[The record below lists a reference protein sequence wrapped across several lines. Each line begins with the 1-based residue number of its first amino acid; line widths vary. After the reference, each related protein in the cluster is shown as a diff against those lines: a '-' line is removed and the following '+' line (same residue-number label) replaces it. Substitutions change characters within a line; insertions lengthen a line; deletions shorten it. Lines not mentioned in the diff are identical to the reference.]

1 METQEKE
8 SMTKYIKLL
17 KEYIAKDYRKMYR
30 EPGGIFQ
37 YGFLTPGSECYSDV
51 LWDWDS
57 YFSNVALKQ
66 ILKETG
72 ADPAE
77 ARDYERGCILNYLS
91 MTRADGYMPIAV
103 NRDDTLEKLR
113 PDDIFHENMHKPIL
127 AQHAA
132 FLVREDGGDA
142 EWLRDSFSH
151 LQYHIN
157 NYLNHHR
164 HKATGLFYWQTDKMI
179 GVDNDPGTFYRPD
192 GSSGSIYLN
201 CLMIRE
207 LEAMEYLCNAL
218 HTPQAGTIY
227 REEREKLIRAVREFC
242 YDERDGF
249 FYNVDLNLREV
260 SFTKD
265 SFYHRGMPRHW
276 DCLIQRID
284 EWSGFLALWAG
295 AATPEQAER
304 TAARCRDTETF
315 ACEAGIR
322 TLSKLEKMYRVAASN
337 NPSCWLGPV
346 WGISNYLTF
355 RGLLKYGFEKD
366 ARELCEK
373 TIRLFGRDVERFG
386 CMHEYYSPDDGAPVI
401 NPGFQ
406 NWNMLVLNMI
416 AWYEGN
422 EAVFEF

>member
-1 METQEKE
+1 MEH
-8 SMTKYIKLL
+8 YIQILRDYMKR
-17 KEYIAKDYRKMYR
+17 DYRQMYR
-30 EPGGIFQ
+30 EKGGIFP
-37 YGFLTPGSECYSDV
+37 YGFLTPGSECYADV

-66 ILKETG
+66 IIRETG
-72 ADPAE
+72 DDPKEAE
-77 ARDYERGCILNYLS
+77 EYERGCILNYLHF
-91 MTRADGYMPIAV
+91 TGTDGYMPIAV
-103 NRDDTLEKLR
+103 DRKKRDIKR
-113 PDDIFHENMHKPIL
+113 PENIYTENMHKPIL

-132 FLVREDGGDA
+132 FLVKNGDGDV
-142 EWLRDSFSH
+142 EWLRQGFEK

-157 NYLNHHR
+157 NYLTHHR

-179 GVDNDPGTFYRPD
+179 GVDNDPATFYRPD

-201 CLMIRE
+201 CFMVKE

-218 HTPQAGTIY
+218 GMPQAGEIY
-227 REEREKLIRAVREFC
+227 GKERKKLVEAIREHC

-249 FYNVDLNLREV
+249 FYNVDLNLREIDFV
-260 SFTKD
+260 KEP
-265 SFYHRGMPRHW
+265 FYQKGMPSHW

-284 EWSGFLALWAG
+284 AWSGFLALWAG
-295 AATPEQAER
+295 AATKEQAARVVER
-304 TAARCRDTETF
+304 YRDTGSF
-315 ACEAGIR
+315 NCAAGVR
-322 TLSKLEKMYRVAASN
+322 TLSPKEKMYRIVASN

-355 RGLLKYGFEKD
+355 RGLVNYGYEAE

-386 CMHEYYSPDDGAPVI
+386 SMHEYYSPDDGEPVI
-401 NPGFQ
+401 NPNFQ

-416 AWYEGN
+416 NWYEGK
-422 EAVFEF
+422 EAVTEF